1 MSGSRTN
8 ARLALRLTS
17 MAAGQAV
24 MHARAGTQRTV
35 RRIRGDV
42 TCGAEPTRLDPL
54 APEVVADPYPWYRE
68 LLRDGP
74 VHHNRKRALWIVSH
88 YDAVRAA
95 ARAHDTLSSAES
107 VARYRARLP
116 MMLTVD
122 RPEHTRLRR
131 MVARDFTH
139 EAMERW
145 RPSIEALAREA
156 VEEMLSDGSTDAVA
170 RLASP
175 LPVAV
180 IAHVLGVP
188 AGDLP
193 AFRRWSDKIVEGFGA
208 EPKPGALASNARVL
222 GATVALR
229 GYFSEQA
236 ERRRRSPG
244 DDVVS
249 RLVASSEDGTLSEDE
264 LFWFC
269 LMLLVAGNETTTN
282 LLGTMLLAFAEN
294 PDQYARVRENP
305 GLVPAAVEEA
315 LRHVSPIQ
323 GLYRTALSE
332 YRVGSAAIPAG
343 GRVLLLF
350 GAANRD
356 PRHYPEPDRF
366 LVERN
371 PTDHLGFGSGIH
383 YCLGAHLARL
393 EATLVLGELVSRV
406 ESIELAG
413 VPMWSGNPSL
423 RGLARLPLRLSS

>member
-1 MSGSRTN
+1 
-8 ARLALRLTS
+8 

-35 RRIRGDV
+35 RRLRGDV
-42 TCGAEPTRLDPL
+42 TCGAEPTSLDPL
-54 APEVVADPYPWYRE
+54 AAEVVADPYPWYRE
-68 LLRDGP
+68 LLRGGP
-74 VHHNRKRALWIVSH
+74 VHHNRKRALWILSH

-95 ARAHDTLSSAES
+95 ARAHDELSSAES

-131 MVARDFTH
+131 MVARDFTRD
-139 EAMERW
+139 AMERW
-145 RPSIEALAREA
+145 RPSIEVLAREA
-156 VEEMLSDGSTDAVA
+156 VDEMLSDGSTDAVA

-188 AGDLP
+188 ADDLP
-193 AFRRWSDKIVEGFGA
+193 DFRRWSDRIVEGFGA
-208 EPKPGALASNARVL
+208 EPRPGALASNARVL
-222 GATVALR
+222 AATVALR
-229 GYFSEQA
+229 GYLSKQVR
-236 ERRRRSPG
+236 ERSG
-244 DDVVS
+244 DD
-249 RLVASSEDGTLSEDE
+249 LLSKLAAIPELTDDE
-264 LFWFC
+264 LFWFG

-294 PDQYARVRENP
+294 PDQYAKVRADP
-305 GLVPAAVEEA
+305 ALVPAAVEEA
-315 LRHVSPIQ
+315 LRHVAPIQ
-323 GLYRTALSE
+323 GLYRTAQSE

-356 PRHYPEPDRF
+356 PRHYPDPDRF

-371 PTDHLGFGSGIH
+371 PGDHLGFGTGIH
-383 YCLGAHLARL
+383 FCLGAHLARL
-393 EATLVLGELVSRV
+393 EATIVLQ
-406 ESIELAG
+406 ELAG
-413 VPMWSGNPSL
+413 RVERIEPADEPEWSGNPSL
-423 RGLARLPLRLSS
+423 RGLARLPLHLVSP